1 MEFSTATGS
10 LPTVPAATKFQ
21 PLTLMGD
28 AGAAC
33 VGDFCEIPEPR
44 QQAVVN
50 DLIDSGNI

>member
-33 VGDFCEIPEPR
+33 VGDFCEIPEPH